1 MSNSKVTITPLSRLM
16 HGVALA
22 ALIAGSIAL
31 AEPANAATDVGNP
44 TWSPRASEKLVKLPS
59 TVFKKSIEHDFRE
72 SGLGLAIQSLED
84 SERLK
89 IATLVDLKNA
99 IDTAEGETRTE
110 LRHQLLAEKRAYIEL
125 VAQKNDLQ
133 RKHLLTKQKLFE
145 RMLKTMGERQASL
158 TPGRRD
164 LIKRQDAAR
173 ARFKS
178 SFDNV
183 DVAIFKASSGTESK
197 YTVKYAENMANIE
210 KLYARIKNHKM
221 NTATEVDGQV
231 LTKSEYVRHLLAGTQ
246 ADMAL
251 LNQEDTILGY
261 MAKNVAFDA
270 LALSEMTLD
279 ADLAD
284 SDRPGEGTVNKA
296 VNIFLSN

>member
-1 MSNSKVTITPLSRLM
+1 MPNSNVTSNKLGHRM

-22 ALIAGSIAL
+22 ALIAGSLGL
-31 AEPANAATDVGNP
+31 AAPASAATSAVSPN
-44 TWSPRASEKLVKLPS
+44 WSPRASEKLVKLPS

-72 SGLGLAIQSLED
+72 SGLGLAIKSLED
-84 SERLK
+84 DERLK
-89 IATLVDLKNA
+89 IDTLVDLKNA

-110 LRHQLLAEKRAYIEL
+110 LRHQLLAEKRAFIEM
-125 VAQKNDLQ
+125 VAEKNALK
-133 RKHLLTKQKLFE
+133 RKHLLTKQRLFE
-145 RMLKTMGERQASL
+145 RMLRTMGERQASL
-158 TPGRRD
+158 TPGRRE

-173 ARFKS
+173 ARFQS

-183 DVAIFKASSGTESK
+183 DVAIFKASSGRESK
-197 YTVKYAENMANIE
+197 YTVKYAENVAAIE
-210 KLYARIKNHKM
+210 KLYARINNHKM
-221 NTATEVDGQV
+221 NTLVEVEGQA
-231 LTKSEYVRHLLAGTQ
+231 LTKSEYVRHLLAESQ

-261 MAKNVAFDA
+261 MAKNVAYDA
-270 LALSEMTLD
+270 LALSELTLD

-284 SDRPGEGTVNKA
+284 SDSPGEGNVIKA